1 LGTLQRF
8 RKTSMFIDHRLT
20 STYLGKEI
28 KQIKSGDIFV
38 IDIAM
43 VSALEEQAFIV
54 GDVMRNIDE
63 LYSERYYS
71 NIDDDNK
78 NKKNQIYLNLHR

>member
-1 LGTLQRF
+1 
-8 RKTSMFIDHRLT
+8 
-20 STYLGKEI
+20 
-28 KQIKSGDIFV
+28 
-38 IDIAM
+38 M

-78 NKKNQIYLNLHR
+78 NKKTQIYLNLHR